1 MDIILFPVETLMWT
15 LPASMVAGYG
25 YFAEAN
31 KEYVNNEPDNFDDYS
46 DRIPEKKAEVHYDI
60 SYFEKKIAEQLKA
73 KENKGE

>member
-15 LPASMVAGYG
+15 LPASMVAGFG

-31 KEYVNNEPDNFDDYS
+31 PEYVNNEPYNFKDYS
-46 DRIPEKKAEVHYDI
+46 DLIPEKKEEVHYDI
-60 SYFEKKIAEQLKA
+60 SYFEKRLAEQLKA

>member
-1 MDIILFPVETLMWT
+1 MEFILFPVEALMWT

-31 KEYVNNEPDNFDDYS
+31 PEYVNNEPDNFTDYS
-46 DRIPEKKAEVHYDI
+46 DRIPEKREEVHYDI
-60 SYFEKKIAEQLKA
+60 SYFEKKLAEQLEA